1 MPSPFP
7 GMDPYLESY
16 WGDVHA
22 RLVIY
27 ISEALQR
34 RLPNDLRARV
44 EERVFVESDDRELR
58 SIYPDVRIYERPR
71 APSHVEPAARG
82 AVAVAEPLFVR
93 RKSEPVTETF
103 IEIREAGSG
112 GRVITVIELVSLSNK
127 QPGEGRN
134 LYLKKQAEL
143 AAGNVNSVEIDL
155 LRSGQHVTAAPAD
168 QLPQS
173 YRAPYRICV
182 SRATRPEHW
191 EVYRVPLQERL
202 PAIAIPLRP
211 SDADVALDLQ
221 PLVDRCYET
230 GAYDDLD
237 YTRPPDPPLDAEAA
251 AWADQLLREKGL
263 RK

>member
-7 GMDPYLESY
+7 GMDPYLEAH

-27 ISEALQR
+27 MSEALQR
-34 RLPNDLRARV
+34 DLPSDLRARV

-58 SIYPDVRIYERPR
+58 SVYPDVRVYERPHAR
-71 APSHVEPAARG
+71 PRLEPAVGG
-82 AVAVAEPLFVR
+82 ATAVAEPLLVQ
-93 RKSEPVTETF
+93 RKSEPITETF

-112 GRVITVIELVSLSNK
+112 GRVITVIELVSMSNK
-127 QPGEGRN
+127 QPGEGRT

-143 AAGNVNSVEIDL
+143 MAGGVNSVEIDF
-155 LRSGQHVTAAPAD
+155 LRAGRHVVAAPPE
-168 QLPQS
+168 QLPRP
-173 YRAPYRICV
+173 YRGPYRICV
-182 SRATRPEHW
+182 WRAARPDLW
-191 EVYRVPLQERL
+191 EVYRVPLEERL
-202 PAIAIPLRP
+202 PAIAIPLRAT
-211 SDADVALDLQ
+211 DADVALDLQ

-237 YTRPPDPPLDAEAA
+237 YARPPDPPLDADVE
-251 AWADQLLREKGL
+251 AWADQLLRKKEL